1 MSKQWAAIVGF
12 GLALG
17 AVSVFAEGSAAV
29 KADVAK
35 GQAAAVT
42 CAACHGGDGNSAIA
56 INPSL
61 AGQHAQYITKQLMNY
76 KSGERKN
83 EIMQGMVAS
92 LATDDD
98 MKNVAAY
105 FAAQKPRPGIARDQ
119 ALVDAGQKI
128 YRGGDIAAGVPACAG
143 CHSPSGA
150 GIPAQY
156 PRLAGQMKEYTFAQ
170 LRAFKAG
177 ERAND
182 NAAMMRT
189 IASRLSDKQ
198 MEALAEY
205 FSGLQ

>member
-1 MSKQWAAIVGF
+1 MSKQWAVIVGF
-12 GLALG
+12 GLTLG
-17 AVSVFAEGSAAV
+17 AVSLFAEQHATA
-29 KADVAK
+29 KADLAK

-61 AGQHAQYITKQLMNY
+61 AGQHSEYITKQLMNF
-76 KSGERKN
+76 KSGERN
-83 EIMQGMVAS
+83 NAIMKGMIAT

-119 ALVDAGQKI
+119 ALVDEGRKI
-128 YRGGDIAAGVPACAG
+128 YRGGDGATGVPACMA

-156 PRLAGQMKEYTFAQ
+156 PRLAGQMKEYTLAQ
-170 LRAFKAG
+170 LKAFRAG

-182 NAAMMRT
+182 SAAMMRT
-189 IASRLSDKQ
+189 IASKLSDKQ
-198 MEALAEY
+198 MDALAEY
-205 FSGLQ
+205 VSGLR

>member
-1 MSKQWAAIVGF
+1 MIKQWAMIVGF
-12 GLALG
+12 GLTLSG
-17 AVSVFAEGSAAV
+17 VSLFAEEHAAA
-29 KADVAK
+29 KADLAK

-61 AGQHAQYITKQLMNY
+61 AGQHPEYITKQLLNF
-76 KSGERKN
+76 KSGERN
-83 EIMQGMVAS
+83 NAIMKGMVAM
-92 LATDDD
+92 LATDED

-128 YRGGDIAAGVPACAG
+128 YRGGSIEAGVPACAG

-156 PRLAGQMKEYTFAQ
+156 PRLAGQMKEYTLAQ
-170 LRAFKAG
+170 LKAFKAG

-182 NAAMMRT
+182 SAAMMRT

-198 MEALAEY
+198 IEALAEY
-205 FSGLQ
+205 VSGLQ

>member
-1 MSKQWAAIVGF
+1 MSKQWAMIVGF
-12 GLALG
+12 ALTLSG
-17 AVSVFAEGSAAV
+17 VSLFAEEAAPA
-29 KADVAK
+29 KADLAK

-61 AGQHAQYITKQLMNY
+61 AGQHAQYITKQLMNF
-76 KSGERKN
+76 KSGERN
-83 EIMQGMVAS
+83 NAIMKGMVAM
-92 LATDDD
+92 LATDED
-98 MKNVAAY
+98 MKNVAAFY
-105 FAAQKPRPGIARDQ
+105 AAQKPRPGIARDQ

-128 YRGGDIAAGVPACAG
+128 YRGGDVNAGIPACAS

-156 PRLAGQMKEYTFAQ
+156 PRLAGQMKEYTLAQ
-170 LRAFKAG
+170 LKAFKAG

-189 IASRLSDKQ
+189 IAGRLSDKQ

-205 FSGLQ
+205 VSGLQ

>member
-1 MSKQWAAIVGF
+1 MSKQWAAMVGL
-12 GLALG
+12 GLSLS
-17 AVSVFAEGSAAV
+17 AVSLFAEEHATS
-29 KADVAK
+29 KADFAK
-35 GQAAAVT
+35 GQAAAIT
-42 CAACHGGDGNSAIA
+42 CAACHGSDGNSAIA

-61 AGQHAQYITKQLMNY
+61 AGQHPEYITKQLMNF
-76 KSGERKN
+76 KSGERN
-83 EIMQGMVAS
+83 NAIMKGMVAA
-92 LATDDD
+92 LATDED

-128 YRGGDIAAGVPACAG
+128 YRGGDIATGVPACAG

-150 GIPAQY
+150 GMPAQY
-156 PRLAGQMKEYTFAQ
+156 PRLAGQMKEYTLAQ
-170 LRAFKAG
+170 LKAFKAG

-189 IASRLSDKQ
+189 IAGRLSDKQ

-205 FSGLQ
+205 VSGLQ

>member
-1 MSKQWAAIVGF
+1 MSKQWAMIIGF
-12 GLALG
+12 GLTLSV
-17 AVSVFAEGSAAV
+17 VSVFAGGGATA
-29 KADVAK
+29 KADLAK
-35 GQAAAVT
+35 GQAAAVI

-56 INPSL
+56 VNPNL
-61 AGQHAQYITKQLMNY
+61 AGQHAQYITKQLMNF
-76 KSGERKN
+76 KSGERN
-83 EIMQGMVAS
+83 NAIMKGMVAT
-92 LATDDD
+92 LATDED

-105 FAAQKPRPGIARDQ
+105 YAAQKPRPGFARDQ
-119 ALVDAGQKI
+119 ALVNAGQKI
-128 YRGGDIAAGVPACAG
+128 YRGGDAQTGIPACAG

-156 PRLAGQMKEYTFAQ
+156 PRLAGQMKEYTLAQ
-170 LRAFKAG
+170 LKAFKVG

-205 FSGLQ
+205 VSGLQ

>member
-1 MSKQWAAIVGF
+1 MNKQWAVMV
-12 GLALG
+12 GLALTLG
-17 AVSVFAEGSAAV
+17 AVSLFAEQQVAA
-29 KADVAK
+29 KADLAK
-35 GQAAAVT
+35 GQAAAIT

-61 AGQHAQYITKQLMNY
+61 AGQHAEYITKQLLNF
-76 KSGERKN
+76 KSGERN
-83 EIMQGMVAS
+83 NAIMKGMVAM
-92 LATDDD
+92 LATDED
-98 MKNVAAY
+98 MKNVAAFY
-105 FAAQKPRPGIARDQ
+105 AAQKPRPGIARDQ

-156 PRLAGQMKEYTFAQ
+156 PRLAGQMKEYTYAQ

-182 NAAMMRT
+182 NAAMMRS
-189 IASRLSDKQ
+189 IASRLSEKQ

-205 FSGLQ
+205 VSGLQ